1 MSDLISFEINKNNVA
16 ILTLNDPRKLNA
28 LSMAMITQIH
38 SKIKDINEGKTNARC
53 LVITGEGKGFC
64 SGANLV
70 DNPGS
75 ADISKLDMGAAL
87 NSHYHP
93 MLIDLKNLNIPF
105 ITAVNGPAAGAGCS
119 LAIVGD
125 LVYASKSAYFYQA
138 FKFIGLVP
146 DASSTYILPRKIGMA
161 RAMELS
167 LLGEKISSEKA
178 LSWGLINDVF
188 SDPNFM
194 TEVMDIATEIANG
207 PTVAYSL
214 TRKLYWDSL
223 SNDFETQL
231 SAESAAQSVA
241 GKTEDCYNGI
251 VAFLQKKKPN
261 FQGK

>member
-1 MSDLISFEINKNNVA
+1 
-16 ILTLNDPRKLNA
+16 
-28 LSMAMITQIH
+28 
-38 SKIKDINEGKTNARC
+38 
-53 LVITGEGKGFC
+53 
-64 SGANLV
+64 
-70 DNPGS
+70 
-75 ADISKLDMGAAL
+75 
-87 NSHYHP
+87 
-93 MLIDLKNLNIPF
+93 MLIDLKDLNIPF
-105 ITAVNGPAAGAGCS
+105 ITAINGPAAGAGCS

-125 LVYASKSAYFYQA
+125 LVYASKSSYFYQA

-146 DASSTYILPRKIGMA
+146 DASSTYVLPRKIGMA

-188 SDPNFM
+188 DHEDFM
-194 TEVMDIATEIANG
+194 TEVMKIATEIANG
-207 PTVAYSL
+207 PTVAYKL

-241 GKTEDCYNGI
+241 GKTEDCHNGI
-251 VAFLQKKKPN
+251 ISFLQKKKPN

>member
-16 ILTLNDPRKLNA
+16 ILTLNDPGKLNA

-146 DASSTYILPRKIGMA
+146 DASSTYVLPRKIGMA

-167 LLGEKISSEKA
+167 MIGEKLPAEKA
-178 LSWGLINDVF
+178 LSWGLINDVVDDNELM
-188 SDPNFM
+188 SR
-194 TEVMDIATEIANG
+194 VMKTATELAEG
-207 PTVAYSL
+207 PTVAYKL
-214 TRKLYWDSL
+214 IRHLYWDSL
-223 SNDFETQL
+223 SNDFESQL
-231 SAESAAQSVA
+231 SAEGAAQTIA
-241 GKTEDCYNGI
+241 GRSEDTKIGIMSFIQKT
-251 VAFLQKKKPN
+251 KPK
-261 FQGK
+261 FTGK

>member
-1 MSDLISFEINKNNVA
+1 MGEVIKFEVNRDNVA
-16 ILTLNDPRKLNA
+16 ILTLNDPGKLNA
-28 LSMAMITQIH
+28 LSIEMITQIH

-53 LVITGEGKGFC
+53 LIITGEGKGFC

-70 DNPGS
+70 DNPGQ
-75 ADISKLDMGAAL
+75 ADFSKLDMGAAL

-93 MLIDLKNLNIPF
+93 MLIDLKDLNIPF

-125 LVYASKSAYFYQA
+125 LVYASKSSYFYQA

-146 DASSTYILPRKIGMA
+146 DAGSTYVLPRKIGMT

-178 LSWGLINDVF
+178 LSWGLINGVF
-188 SDPNFM
+188 DHEDFM
-194 TEVMDIATEIANG
+194 TEVMKIATEIANG
-207 PTVAYSL
+207 PTVAYKL

-251 VAFLQKKKPN
+251 MAFLQKKKPD